1 MLYSSFKSTDKKEK
15 TSCFTVHPL
24 IDISNCPDA
33 EIVDILSG
41 TVDFNLVATL
51 KIFSGSGVKR
61 SNTNNRNITE
71 TFFI

>member
-15 TSCFTVHPL
+15 SSCFTVHPL

-51 KIFSGSGVKR
+51 LHA
-61 SNTNNRNITE
+61 NN
-71 TFFI
+71 